1 MAEPVTTTATPTVD
15 PKMKEQITI
24 THVIYGMYA
33 ASLLIGISAIVGI
46 VLNYIKR
53 DDVAGTWLESH
64 FRWQIRTF
72 WYALLWGF
80 IGFILAFVLIGFAVL
95 FADFIWFVY
104 RIAKGWIRL
113 NEGKPMYLTNPAPAA
128 PTV

>member
-1 MAEPVTTTATPTVD
+1 MAEPLPTAATPTVD
-15 PKMKEQITI
+15 EKMKEQITI

-33 ASLLIGISAIVGI
+33 ASILIGISAIVGI

-72 WYALLWGF
+72 WYTLLWGV
-80 IGFILAFVLIGFAVL
+80 IGCILAIVVIGFAVL
-95 FADFIWFVY
+95 FADFVWFVY
-104 RIAKGWIRL
+104 RVAKGWIRL
-113 NEGKPMYLTNPAPAA
+113 NEGKPMYVPSPAPVT

>member
-1 MAEPVTTTATPTVD
+1 MAEQLTTTTD
-15 PKMKEQITI
+15 PQLKEQLTI

-33 ASLLIGISAIVGI
+33 ASLLIGITVLVGI

-72 WYALLWGF
+72 WYGLLWGV
-80 IGFILAFVLIGFAVL
+80 IGGITALVLIGFFIL
-95 FADFIWFVY
+95 FADFVWFIY
-104 RIAKGWIRL
+104 RIAKGWLRL
-113 NEGKPMYLTNPAPAA
+113 NEGKPMYVSAPAPG
-128 PTV
+128 PPP